1 MLSLRYHLIS
11 LVAVFLALAVGV
23 VLGSTSVSGRLLAV
37 VSGDRD
43 HLTEQADQLSAR
55 NGQLEAE
62 QRAAN
67 GFAASVAPGVVKG
80 QLDGRKVVMVVAA
93 GTDPADRD
101 AVRQLIGAAG
111 GAVTGEV
118 ELTDAVTDPV
128 RADSVRDLTMRLLPS
143 GAQLPTAAD
152 AGGLAGGFLGSVL
165 LRGSNGRQQATPDQV
180 SAALAGLTQA
190 GFVRPGPRPAPA
202 QLAVV
207 LTGGA
212 HGGPN
217 AAERAATLARLAGEL
232 DRAGGGAVLA
242 GRSGVEQA
250 TGAVGVV
257 RADPNVSGA
266 LTTVDDLQSTV
277 GRVATVL
284 ALREQADGRAGRY
297 GAGSTAQAPVPGASA
312 G

>member
-43 HLTEQADQLSAR
+43 HLTERADQLAAR

-67 GFAASVAPGVVKG
+67 GFASSVAPGVVQG
-80 QLDGRKVVMVVAA
+80 QLDGRKGVLVVAA

-128 RADSVRDLTMRLLPS
+128 RADAVRDLTMRLLPS
-143 GAQLPTAAD
+143 AAQRPAAAD
-152 AGGLAGGFLGSVL
+152 AGDALLTWLRQAWLGLV
-165 LRGSNGRQQATPDQV
+165 DQV
-180 SAALAGLTQA
+180 KGW
-190 GFVRPGPRPAPA
+190 F
-202 QLAVV
+202 
-207 LTGGA
+207 
-212 HGGPN
+212 
-217 AAERAATLARLAGEL
+217 
-232 DRAGGGAVLA
+232 
-242 GRSGVEQA
+242 
-250 TGAVGVV
+250 
-257 RADPNVSGA
+257 
-266 LTTVDDLQSTV
+266 
-277 GRVATVL
+277 
-284 ALREQADGRAGRY
+284 
-297 GAGSTAQAPVPGASA
+297 
-312 G
+312 